1 MLKCSQ
7 SKVGEIECLTL
18 FYSNKNASLPHSCYI
33 KLSPFAV
40 PFPSCVNTV

>member
-18 FYSNKNASLPHSCYI
+18 FYSNKNA
-33 KLSPFAV
+33 LSSPLLLYKTKPFCSAI
-40 PFPSCVNTV
+40 SQLC